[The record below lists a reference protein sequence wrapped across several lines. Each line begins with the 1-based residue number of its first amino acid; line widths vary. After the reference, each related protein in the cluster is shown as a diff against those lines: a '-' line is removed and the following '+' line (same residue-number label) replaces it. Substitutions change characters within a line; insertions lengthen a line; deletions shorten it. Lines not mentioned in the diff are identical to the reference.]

1 MNSDNF
7 IKLSPTKLFF
17 RCAVPAAITSVFG
30 ALYNVIDGI
39 FVGRYLG
46 GDALA
51 AINLIMPVII
61 IAEAVSNMIATGAS
75 VNISMLLGKKR
86 RDDAS
91 KMFSFSVAFIIGISF
106 LIAIFGYCFAEPFV
120 KLIAPGASIA
130 VVDMSIGYLKVYTIF
145 GTLIPVCFAMDNY
158 LRVISCEKISMI
170 IGVVSQGSNIILDFV
185 LLAVMHK
192 GVKAAAFASCISI
205 VSGSIVMLVFFAG
218 NKRDLYYTKPKVK
231 FRNFVRILINGS
243 SEFFSNISMSI
254 MSMIMNLFLLKYGET
269 KAVATYSI
277 VMYVDCMIGMLNFGL
292 CDSLQPAISYC
303 YGAKCINRMKS
314 IFKRVLTA
322 TIIISGFA
330 FLFMFFAGSYVTS
343 IFVEPGDEKLLAMS
357 IKALKLFAFSYLAGW
372 IDLSFSSLFTAIDKP
387 VQSLVVSLLGTLVFP
402 VLSIY
407 LLTKVYGLTGIW
419 MSATAAAMA
428 SGLVTLIM
436 VKMSNF
442 TCGEL
447 KGCKGT
453 V

>member
-1 MNSDNF
+1 
-7 IKLSPTKLFF
+7 
-17 RCAVPAAITSVFG
+17 
-30 ALYNVIDGI
+30 
-39 FVGRYLG
+39 
-46 GDALA
+46 
-51 AINLIMPVII
+51 
-61 IAEAVSNMIATGAS
+61 
-75 VNISMLLGKKR
+75 
-86 RDDAS
+86 
-91 KMFSFSVAFIIGISF
+91 
-106 LIAIFGYCFAEPFV
+106 
-120 KLIAPGASIA
+120 
-130 VVDMSIGYLKVYTIF
+130 
-145 GTLIPVCFAMDNY
+145 
-158 LRVISCEKISMI
+158 
-170 IGVVSQGSNIILDFV
+170 
-185 LLAVMHK
+185 
-192 GVKAAAFASCISI
+192 
-205 VSGSIVMLVFFAG
+205 
-218 NKRDLYYTKPKVK
+218 
-231 FRNFVRILINGS
+231 
-243 SEFFSNISMSI
+243 
-254 MSMIMNLFLLKYGET
+254 
-269 KAVATYSI
+269 
-277 VMYVDCMIGMLNFGL
+277 MYVDCMIGMLNFGL

-314 IFKRVLTA
+314 IFKRVLAA

-330 FLFMFFAGSYVTS
+330 FLFMFFAGSYVAS

-419 MSATAAAMA
+419 MSAAAAAMA

-447 KGCKGT
+447 KGRKGT